1 MPAQQV
7 FWVAGMGKS
16 RSPQQPDP
24 VKRKASVRFSGLSAS
39 WGNAQIM
46 KNVKAF
52 VDKLRAFSP
61 QKMLYLRLI
70 LKMSIYDKYQAV
82 IGLECHIQLL
92 TKSKMYSND
101 LAEYGGLPNSHVS
114 VVTLGHPGTLPVVNK
129 RAIEFAV
136 KLGIALHA
144 TIREENQFARKNY
157 FYADLPKGYQITQD
171 KTPICTGGYL
181 DAKLKDGTE
190 KRVNLTRIH
199 MEEDAGKSMHDIDAF
214 DTLIDLNRAGT
225 PLLEI
230 VSEPDLRSGEEAYA
244 YLTEVRKLVRYLDIC
259 DGNMEE
265 GSLRCDANISVML
278 KGANSYGKKVEV
290 KNMNSFRNVQRA
302 IDFEIKRQVDLIENG
317 QDIAVETRSF
327 DAVKDLTF
335 SLRSK
340 ENANDYRYFPEP
352 DLQPVMVSK
361 AYIESIRTNL
371 PTLPSALFKLYTGTY
386 QLSDYDAN
394 QIIESKEVSAYFDA
408 IIAAHKNYKAAANW
422 LMGPIKSYLNE
433 RALHFSEFTLTP
445 KQIAEIIVLI
455 DSGKISNTA
464 ASNKLFPEMI
474 AQPAKSAEDI
484 AKALDL
490 LQNSDSSELQ
500 NLIDAALANFGD
512 KVTEYKNGKVGLLGM
527 FVGEVMKLSKG
538 KADPKLLNQ
547 LMKESLDKK

>member
-1 MPAQQV
+1 M
-7 FWVAGMGKS
+7 
-16 RSPQQPDP
+16 
-24 VKRKASVRFSGLSAS
+24 SV
-39 WGNAQIM
+39 
-46 KNVKAF
+46 
-52 VDKLRAFSP
+52 
-61 QKMLYLRLI
+61 
-70 LKMSIYDKYQAV
+70 YDKYEAV

-136 KLGIALHA
+136 KLGIAVHA
-144 TIREENQFARKNY
+144 NIREENQFARKNY

-171 KTPICTGGYL
+171 KTPICTGGYINS
-181 DAKLKDGTE
+181 KLKDGTE

-199 MEEDAGKSMHDIDAF
+199 MEEDAGKSMHDIDAY
-214 DTLIDLNRAGT
+214 DSLIDLNRAGT

-278 KGANSYGKKVEV
+278 KGAKEFGKKVEV

-302 IDFEIKRQVDLIENG
+302 IDFEIKRQIDLIEKG
-317 QDIAVETRSF
+317 ELIAGETRSF
-327 DAVKDLTF
+327 DAMKDLTF
-335 SLRSK
+335 SMRSK
-340 ENANDYRYFPEP
+340 ESANDYRYFPEP
-352 DLQPVMVSK
+352 DLQPIFITQK
-361 AYIESIRTNL
+361 YIDDIKSHL
-371 PTLPSALFKLYTGTY
+371 PTLPHELFKTYTTQY
-386 QLSDYDAN
+386 HLSEYDAN
-394 QIIESKEVSAYFDA
+394 QIIDSKEVSAYFNA
-408 IIAAHKNYKAAANW
+408 LVNLTSNYKSAANW
-422 LMGPIKSYLNE
+422 LMGPIKSYINE
-433 RALHFSEFTLTP
+433 RALNFSEFKLEP
-445 KQIAEIIVLI
+445 KKIAEIIVLI
-455 DSGKISNTA
+455 DAGKISNTA
-464 ASNKLFPEMI
+464 ANTKLFPELMN
-474 AQPAKSAEDI
+474 QPDSSAEEL

-490 LQNSDSSELQ
+490 IQNSDSGELQ
-500 NLIDAALANFGD
+500 GWVDEALSKFPE
-512 KVTEYKNGKVGLLGM
+512 KVVEYKNGKMGLLGL